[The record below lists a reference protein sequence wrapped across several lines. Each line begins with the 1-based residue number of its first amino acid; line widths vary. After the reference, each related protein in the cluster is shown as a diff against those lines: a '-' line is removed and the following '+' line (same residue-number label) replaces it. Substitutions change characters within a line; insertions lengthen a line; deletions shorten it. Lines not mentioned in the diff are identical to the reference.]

1 MLTLVVRTKAKITN
15 INLVERKLSTFQIT
29 TQGYEKLKVEID
41 NLKNVERP
49 RIIKQIADAREH
61 GDLKEN
67 AEYHTAKDRQGFI
80 EAQIGDLEDKFL
92 RAEVIDISKLSG
104 DQIKFG
110 ATVKL
115 ENLDSEKE
123 VTYKIV
129 SEFEAN
135 IDDGLISSMSPVA
148 RALINKEIGDEVEIK
163 TPGGVIN
170 YEILEIKFV

>member
-1 MLTLVVRTKAKITN
+1 MEK
-15 INLVERKLSTFQIT
+15 FQIT
-29 TQGYEKLKVEID
+29 IEGYQKLKAEIH

-49 RIIKQIADAREH
+49 NIIKQIAAAREL

-67 AEYHTAKDRQGFI
+67 AEYHSAKDKQGFI

-104 DQIKFG
+104 DKVRFG

-115 ENLDSEKE
+115 EDLNSDKK
-123 VTYKIV
+123 VAYKIV

-135 IDDGLISSMSPVA
+135 IDEGLISNSSPVA
-148 RALINKEIGDEVEIK
+148 RALIGKEVGDEVEIK
-163 TPGGVIN
+163 TPGGIMN

>member
-1 MLTLVVRTKAKITN
+1 MEK
-15 INLVERKLSTFQIT
+15 FQIT
-29 TQGYEKLKVEID
+29 IEGYQRLKAEIH

-49 RIIKQIADAREH
+49 NIIKQIAAAREL

-67 AEYHTAKDRQGFI
+67 AEYHSAKDKQGFI

-92 RAEVIDISKLSG
+92 RAEVIDVSKISG
-104 DQIKFG
+104 DKIRFG

-115 ENLDSEKE
+115 EDLNSDKK
-123 VTYKIV
+123 VAYKIV

-135 IDDGLISSMSPVA
+135 IDEGLISNSSPVA
-148 RALINKEIGDEVEIK
+148 RALIGKEVGDEVEIQ
-163 TPGGVIN
+163 TPGGIMN

>member
-1 MLTLVVRTKAKITN
+1 MSK
-15 INLVERKLSTFQIT
+15 FQIT
-29 TQGYEKLKVEID
+29 TQGYAKLKAEIE
-41 NLKNVERP
+41 NLKNVQRP
-49 RIIKQIADAREH
+49 AIIKQIADAREH

-92 RAEVIDISKLSG
+92 RAEAIDVSKLSG
-104 DQIKFG
+104 EKIQFG
-110 ATVKL
+110 ATIKL
-115 ENLDSEKE
+115 ENLDSAKT

-129 SEFEAN
+129 SDFEAN

-148 RALINKEIGDEVEIK
+148 RALIGKEIGDEVEIK

-170 YEILEIKFV
+170 YEILEVKFV

>member
-1 MLTLVVRTKAKITN
+1 MSA
-15 INLVERKLSTFQIT
+15 FQIT
-29 TQGYEKLKVEID
+29 TQGYERLKSEID

-92 RAEVIDISKLSG
+92 RAEVIDVAKISSDK
-104 DQIKFG
+104 IKFG

-115 ENLDSEKE
+115 ENLDSGKM

-148 RALINKEIGDEVEIK
+148 RALINKEVGDEVEIN

-170 YEILEIKFV
+170 YEILEIQFV